1 MVIITTNEL
10 FNSYIQVTNFTVN
23 NLFPSYKKGNQ
34 QSIAI

>member
-34 QSIAI
+34 